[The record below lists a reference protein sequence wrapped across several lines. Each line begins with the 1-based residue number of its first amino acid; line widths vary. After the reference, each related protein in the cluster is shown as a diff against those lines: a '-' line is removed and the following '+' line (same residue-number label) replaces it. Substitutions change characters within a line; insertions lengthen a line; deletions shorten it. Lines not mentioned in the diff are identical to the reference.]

1 MKKIKEL
8 IILYPSFEKGGATE
22 NLINFTNISAEK
34 GIKIY
39 LISNI
44 TQRDKIKF
52 FNRNIKFYNVKSK
65 IIIRSLNRLIT
76 SINSIVTL
84 FTLLK

>member
-52 FNRNIKFYNVKSK
+52 FK
-65 IIIRSLNRLIT
+65 
-76 SINSIVTL
+76 
-84 FTLLK
+84 